1 MIAQRFHLPVL
12 LQIFLELLKRTELN
26 LFQMFLSNSFT
37 KNVSKADKVKCKSSC
52 ALIVIMQSGSLVHD
66 QITTYSQ
73 T

>member
-1 MIAQRFHLPVL
+1 MS
-12 LQIFLELLKRTELN
+12 
-26 LFQMFLSNSFT
+26 LSNSFT

-73 T
+73 TWHLARFSLGAKVGFSSYLHDFTHFT